1 MERDLEKEYIV
12 EEIIRDDEDI
22 TSLYLN
28 QSGEGDERTR
38 GDASGEEDEQD
49 NRGDGSGEGEGDD
62 CEGEAHDAAE
72 VYIY

>member
-1 MERDLEKEYIV
+1 MERDLEKEFLV

-28 QSGEGDERTR
+28 QSGEGDDRTR

-49 NRGDGSGEGEGDD
+49 NRGDGSGDD